1 MRSWFLVRGYPKD
14 LIEAEMK
21 KFKCS
26 PKNRNTKRG
35 KSLKTVT
42 FVITY
47 HTTLKSMNKVIL
59 KYLNLYMEKEV
70 KMVFTHKRVISFWLS
85 RKLSSYLVRAKLYP
99 TKRKVRSCK
108 CGEKYCEVCI
118 NVIETSTFTST
129 VTGETYT
136 INHRF
141 DCHERCLIYLWPVIR
156 VKGSMLG
163 RLLTNSN
170 QNGTTTNV
178 TLESTVR
185 ELNVC
190 NNICLTIFAPLTI
203 AAS

>member
-14 LIEAEMK
+14 LIEVEMK

-70 KMVFTHKRVISFWLS
+70 KRVFTPKRVISF
-85 RKLSSYLVRAKLYP
+85 
-99 TKRKVRSCK
+99 
-108 CGEKYCEVCI
+108 
-118 NVIETSTFTST
+118 
-129 VTGETYT
+129 
-136 INHRF
+136 
-141 DCHERCLIYLWPVIR
+141 
-156 VKGSMLG
+156 
-163 RLLTNSN
+163 
-170 QNGTTTNV
+170 
-178 TLESTVR
+178 
-185 ELNVC
+185 
-190 NNICLTIFAPLTI
+190 
-203 AAS
+203 